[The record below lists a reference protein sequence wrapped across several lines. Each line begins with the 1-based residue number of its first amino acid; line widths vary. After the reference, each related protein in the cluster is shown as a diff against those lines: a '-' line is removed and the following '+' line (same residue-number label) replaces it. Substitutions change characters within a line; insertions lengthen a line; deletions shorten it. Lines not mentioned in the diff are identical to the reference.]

1 VTDRRPSDRIG
12 TSTLRS
18 AISGFVVGAVATV
31 PMTGAFW
38 VSRRGGLIDEL
49 PPHKA
54 VRSVAHRLPE
64 PHLSWISAV
73 AHLLIGAGAGA
84 GATYG
89 AAVPRRSWGPVT
101 GAAFGVAVWV
111 VGYEGVMP
119 AATDIR
125 PAHRDDRARALTIFV
140 AHITYGVVL
149 GLLVSRSREKRLTVS

>member
-1 VTDRRPSDRIG
+1 MTDRRPSDGSG

-18 AISGFVVGAVATV
+18 AISGFVAGAVATV

-38 VSRRGGLIDEL
+38 VSRRGGLIDEI

-73 AHLLIGAGAGA
+73 GHLLIGAGA

-89 AAVPRRSWGPVT
+89 AAVPRRSWGPFT
-101 GAAFGVAVWV
+101 GAAFGVVVWV
-111 VGYEGVMP
+111 VGYEAVMP

-125 PAHRDDRARALTIFV
+125 PAHRDHRPRTLTIFV
-140 AHITYGVVL
+140 AHIIYGVVL
-149 GLLVSRSREKRLTVS
+149 GLLVSRSREKRSSV